1 MMNIIGTSKC
11 NKFTSDRDKSP
22 LHMFNECEQVKAII
36 MWILRVLH
44 YVSNFKPMSNI
55 KLIYFD
61 DKYRNG
67 QQKNMFNFFISA
79 YILTI
84 WRTRKENLR
93 IGILKK
99 MVINKVLE
107 IVNIMKFMPNHTDE
121 EDLGYH
127 LNNIEPS
134 DLLDI

>member
-1 MMNIIGTSKC
+1 MYI
-11 NKFTSDRDKSP
+11 FY
-22 LHMFNECEQVKAII
+22 ECETVKA
-36 MWILRVLH
+36 MFTWLLRILH

-61 DKYRNG
+61 NKYRNG
-67 QQKNMFNFFISA
+67 QQKNMCNLFISA

-107 IVNIMKFMPNHTDE
+107 IINITKFMPYHTDE
-121 EDLGYH
+121 ESLGYH
-127 LNNIEPS
+127 LNNIEPT
-134 DLLDI
+134 DILDR